1 MKPARFILNSD
12 YTTVRNTG
20 ETTLSITIPNEI
32 IVPTDVFEYTIGQ
45 TTANVGSAT
54 DTFMTF
60 FTSSAF
66 PYSVLGIWGGTKP
79 NGASTTYTGTDEI
92 SFRMTINGNV
102 ASFEAWCNGNI
113 YLPTTWTGYGQTIT
127 AHILTFKDPFS
138 E

>member
-20 ETTLSITIPNEI
+20 ETKLSITIPNSITTPLGEGDYI
-32 IVPTDVFEYTIGQ
+32 IGQ
-45 TTANVGSAT
+45 TTANIGSAT
-54 DTFMTF
+54 DTFMIY

-66 PYSVLGIWGGTKP
+66 PYSTLGRFGATKP
-79 NGASTTYTGTDEI
+79 NGASTTHAIDEI
-92 SFRMTINGNV
+92 YFGVKINGSIATFTV
-102 ASFEAWCNGNI
+102 ECARYDDET
-113 YLPTTWTGYGQTIT
+113 TTWTGYGQTIT